1 MEIVDHVQ
9 MKKLMQMEVV
19 DRCVDG
25 EADGIG
31 SQIDKLVK
39 VVDGDYRWKLQIGK
53 IIVMEIVHGDC
64 RNTVGIDGEVD
75 GDCTFKVYCRQR

>member
-39 VVDGDYRWKLQIGK
+39 VVDGDYR
-53 IIVMEIVHGDC
+53 
-64 RNTVGIDGEVD
+64 
-75 GDCTFKVYCRQR
+75 